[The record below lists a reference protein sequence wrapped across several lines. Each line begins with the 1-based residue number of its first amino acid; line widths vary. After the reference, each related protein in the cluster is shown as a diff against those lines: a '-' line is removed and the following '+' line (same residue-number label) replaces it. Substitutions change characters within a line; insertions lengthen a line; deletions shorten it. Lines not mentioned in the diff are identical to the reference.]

1 MKTSERVL
9 DAALA
14 SFGTTGYGATSLD
27 ALARDLGVRKQT
39 ILYHFGSKEG
49 LLVAVV
55 EMAVADLAAG
65 VEAALEGAGAG
76 WERVEAVVRGVFRIA
91 VRRPELLGLIREL
104 GRLGAPWV
112 TQATDAF
119 EPMVKRAT
127 EFLEHEMEAGHLR
140 RSDPRLVLV
149 SAYST
154 VMGVATE
161 VEVLRAVGIEPTLR
175 EAVRRRRELLG
186 FLRAAL
192 YIER

>member
-14 SFGTTGYGATSLD
+14 SFGTRGYGATSLD

-55 EMAVADLAAG
+55 EMAVADLAAEL
-65 VEAALEGAGAG
+65 EAALEGAGAG
-76 WERVEAVVRGVFRIA
+76 WERVESVVRGVFRIA

-112 TQATDAF
+112 TQAAEAF

-127 EFLEHEMEAGHLR
+127 EFLEAEMAAGHLR
-140 RSDPRLVLV
+140 SSDPRLVLV

-175 EAVRRRRELLG
+175 EAARRRRELLR
-186 FLRAAL
+186 FLHAAL
-192 YIER
+192 YIEN

>member
-1 MKTSERVL
+1 MKTSERVVE
-9 DAALA
+9 AALA
-14 SFGTTGYGATSLD
+14 SFGTSGYGATSLD
-27 ALARDLGVRKQT
+27 ALARELGIRKQT

-49 LLVAVV
+49 LLGAVV
-55 EMAVADLAAG
+55 DQAVADLAAAL
-65 VEAALEGAGAG
+65 EAALEGAGPG
-76 WERVEAVVRGVFRIA
+76 WERVESVVRAVFRIA

-112 TQATDAF
+112 TQASDAF

-127 EFLEHEMEAGHLR
+127 EFLENEMSVGHLR
-140 RSDPRLVLV
+140 ASDPRLVLV

-161 VEVLRAVGIEPTLR
+161 VEVLRAVGIEPTLA
-175 EAVRRRRELLG
+175 EAARRRRELLG

-192 YIER
+192 YVEA

>member
-14 SFGTTGYGATSLD
+14 SFGTRGYGATSLD

-65 VEAALEGAGAG
+65 LEEALDDAGAG
-76 WERVEAVVRGVFRIA
+76 WERVESVVRGVFRIA

-112 TQATDAF
+112 TQASDAF

-127 EFLEHEMEAGHLR
+127 EFLEAEMAAGHLR
-140 RSDPRLVLV
+140 SSDPRLVLV

-175 EAVRRRRELLG
+175 ETVRRRRELLG